1 MPSKN
6 LIREYAPESYYH
18 IYNRGVEKRKIF
30 LDDNDYIVFLGL
42 LKRYLA
48 PEPKF
53 DRQDRLYANYSENLE
68 LLAYC
73 LMPNHFHLLIYQHD
87 NLEAFTKLMR
97 RVSLS
102 YTIYFNK
109 RYKRVGHLFQ
119 SHFKA
124 KKIDN
129 DIYLQHIS
137 RYIHLNPRDY
147 ETYKWSSLPYFLDGS
162 EADWVKP
169 GRILE
174 LFWSKQDYLWFID
187 DYKDYKTSL
196 SAIKSNLANY

>member
-1 MPSKN
+1 
-6 LIREYAPESYYH
+6 
-18 IYNRGVEKRKIF
+18 
-30 LDDNDYIVFLGL
+30 
-42 LKRYLA
+42 
-48 PEPKF
+48 
-53 DRQDRLYANYSENLE
+53 
-68 LLAYC
+68 
-73 LMPNHFHLLIYQHD
+73 MPNHFHLLIYQHD